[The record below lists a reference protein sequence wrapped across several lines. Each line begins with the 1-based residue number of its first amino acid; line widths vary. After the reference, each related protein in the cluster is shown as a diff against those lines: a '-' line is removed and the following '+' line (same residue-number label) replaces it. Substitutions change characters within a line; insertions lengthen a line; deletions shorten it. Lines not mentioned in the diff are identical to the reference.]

1 MGVFTMFI
9 QVIRLGE
16 TVLVGFLGGLLFVR
30 IDFPLPWVLGAM
42 SFIVLWQWISKREAV
57 LPDVLKE
64 GGFILLGI
72 NFGLSFTIETFQNVT
87 IYFLPYLLITILLIA
102 FSIYLGWLV
111 SKWIPIDRITSM
123 FACIP
128 GGLMEMTLAAES
140 LKGIPSLVAIF
151 QTVRLIA
158 VLFLVPSFM
167 TFLFPNKGTA
177 ESVVETVSSGAPF
190 SNWWLLFIPVLFAFL
205 LKDKVPAGLIIGS
218 LIGTALL
225 NLTNLQL
232 PGALPKGWISA
243 AQIFVG
249 ISLGK
254 NILIDDLKKAGRYGL
269 VYFLLSLIII
279 LGSFGLGL
287 LLFIFTSMNIKTALL
302 SIAPGGLFEMVLTA
316 EAVGGDPAVVSA
328 LQLVRVLV
336 IILFVPPVMKLLFQ
350 RKDMKSTSE

>member
-1 MGVFTMFI
+1 
-9 QVIRLGE
+9 
-16 TVLVGFLGGLLFVR
+16 
-30 IDFPLPWVLGAM
+30 
-42 SFIVLWQWISKREAV
+42 
-57 LPDVLKE
+57 
-64 GGFILLGI
+64 
-72 NFGLSFTIETFQNVT
+72 
-87 IYFLPYLLITILLIA
+87 
-102 FSIYLGWLV
+102 
-111 SKWIPIDRITSM
+111 
-123 FACIP
+123 
-128 GGLMEMTLAAES
+128 
-140 LKGIPSLVAIF
+140 KGIPSLVAIF

-225 NLTNLQL
+225 HLTNLPL

-287 LLFIFTSMNIKTALL
+287 LLFIFTS
-302 SIAPGGLFEMVLTA
+302 
-316 EAVGGDPAVVSA
+316 
-328 LQLVRVLV
+328 
-336 IILFVPPVMKLLFQ
+336 
-350 RKDMKSTSE
+350 